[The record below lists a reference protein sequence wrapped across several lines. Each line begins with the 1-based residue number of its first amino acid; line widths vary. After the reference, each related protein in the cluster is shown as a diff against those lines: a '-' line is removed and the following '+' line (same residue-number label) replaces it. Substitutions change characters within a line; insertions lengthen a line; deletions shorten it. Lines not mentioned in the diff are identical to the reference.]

1 MELHPI
7 KTEQDYDT
15 ALRTIEA
22 LWTASSSRIN
32 ASEKPSTSM
41 VRAIERRLSG
51 TERTSLHGRS
61 RPCTFPG

>member
-22 LWTASSSRIN
+22 LWTSSSSRIN
-32 ASEKPSTSM
+32 ASENLDLHGP
-41 VRAIERRLSG
+41 AIERRLSG
-51 TERTSLHGRS
+51 TGRTSLHGRS